1 MPRVIV
7 FNALFFLLPF
17 GIYAAYLLAT
27 RGTLGRASDW
37 PVRTIA
43 YLAIGG
49 AVLMV
54 AAILAFIHFD
64 TGPTNECEAAVAAA
78 GLPPDTPCRS
88 VYVPA
93 RVVDGVLVEGHFEL
107 VPVTEP

>member
-1 MPRVIV
+1 MPRVIA

-17 GIYAAYLLAT
+17 GLYGAWLLVT
-27 RGTLGRASDW
+27 RGTLGTATDW
-37 PVRTIA
+37 PIRTIA

-64 TGPTNECEAAVAAA
+64 TGPTNACADAVAAA

-93 RVVDGVLVEGHFEL
+93 QVVDGVLVEGHFEL
-107 VPVTEP
+107 VPAPQP

>member
-1 MPRVIV
+1 MPRLIA

-17 GIYAAYLLAT
+17 GIYGAWLLAT
-27 RGTLGRASDW
+27 RGSLGRASDW

-49 AVLMV
+49 ATLMV
-54 AAILAFIHFD
+54 VAILAFIHFD
-64 TGPTNECEAAVAAA
+64 TGPTNACAEAVAAA
-78 GLPPDTPCRS
+78 GLHPDTPCRS
-88 VYVPA
+88 VYMPA

-107 VPVTEP
+107 VPVTQP

>member
-17 GIYAAYLLAT
+17 GIYAAYLFAT
-27 RGTLGRASDW
+27 RGTVGRAGDW

-43 YLAIGG
+43 YLAMGG
-49 AVLMV
+49 ATLMV
-54 AAILAFIHFD
+54 VAILAFIHFD
-64 TGPTNECEAAVAAA
+64 TGPTNECEEAVAAA

-107 VPVTEP
+107 VPAPRP

>member
-1 MPRVIV
+1 MPPD
-7 FNALFFLLPF
+7 NLDLP
-17 GIYAAYLLAT
+17 
-27 RGTLGRASDW
+27 GRW

-43 YLAIGG
+43 YLAMGG
-49 AVLMV
+49 AALMI
-54 AAILAFIHFD
+54 AGILAFIHFD
-64 TGPTNECEAAVAAA
+64 TGPTNECAEAVAAE

-93 RVVDGVLVEGHFEL
+93 KVVDGVLVEGHFEL